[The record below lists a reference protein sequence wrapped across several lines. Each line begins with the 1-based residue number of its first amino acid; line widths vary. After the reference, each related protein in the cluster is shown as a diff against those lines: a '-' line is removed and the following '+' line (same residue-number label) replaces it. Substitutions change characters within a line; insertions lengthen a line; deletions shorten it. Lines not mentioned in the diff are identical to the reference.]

1 MSKMKI
7 DDVKIKINPFT
18 WVFIL
23 LLVLAGLY
31 IELIDIILTVAIH
44 EVSHYLVAKKLNI
57 NMIQIEIFPFGGA
70 AVFDSEIFIR
80 PDLEIIIALAGPLS
94 NAVFIMILIIVSQ
107 IIGTQLDYLIRIN
120 VLMCAFNLL
129 PGVPLDGGRALK
141 SVLSNFIGLT
151 RANNIAVKISYAI
164 SLLLVYGSILTFVN
178 GNKNY
183 VLITMAVFLIISA
196 RNERRLSQYFNLRD
210 LIYKKEELFKRG
222 IMNVRTV
229 AVLENQKLIKI
240 INCFLPLKY
249 HIIVVL
255 DKNLKEK
262 KRLTE
267 TELFDFAIE
276 NGLYLPIGEILSKI
290 K

>member
-1 MSKMKI
+1 MKI
-7 DDVKIKINPFT
+7 DDLKLKINPFT

-23 LLVLAGLY
+23 LLIITGFY
-31 IELIDIILTVAIH
+31 IELINIILTVAIH
-44 EVSHYLVAKKLNI
+44 EISHYYVAKKLNVNI
-57 NMIQIEIFPFGGA
+57 IQVEIFPFGGA
-70 AVFDSEIFIR
+70 AIFESEIFIR
-80 PDLEIIIALAGPLS
+80 PDLEIVIALAGPLS
-94 NAVFIMILIIVSQ
+94 NLVFIMILVILSEVTSISF
-107 IIGTQLDYLIRIN
+107 DYLIKIN

-141 SVLSNFIGLT
+141 AILSSFIGIT
-151 RANNIAVKISYAI
+151 RANNVAVKFSYVL
-164 SLLLVYGSILTFVN
+164 SFLLIYSGILMMIN

-183 VLITMAVFLIISA
+183 VFIITAVFLIISA
-196 RNERRLSQYFNLRD
+196 KKERKLSAYFNLRD
-210 LIYKKEELFKRG
+210 LAYKKEEFYKRG
-222 IMNVRTV
+222 CMNVKQI

-255 DKNLKEK
+255 DKNLREK

-267 TELFDFAIE
+267 TELFDFAVS
-276 NGLYLPIGEILSKI
+276 NGLYLSIGDILNKL

>member
-23 LLVLAGLY
+23 FLVLAGLY

-44 EVSHYLVAKKLNI
+44 EVSHYLVAKKLDI

-94 NAVFIMILIIVSQ
+94 NAIFIMMLIIVSQ
-107 IIGTQLDYLIRIN
+107 IIGTQFDYLIKIN

-151 RANNIAVKISYAI
+151 RANNIAVKISYVI
-164 SLLLVYGSILTFVN
+164 SLLLIYGSILMIVN

-196 RNERRLSQYFNLRD
+196 RNEGRLSQYFNLRD

-222 IMNVRTV
+222 IMNVRTI